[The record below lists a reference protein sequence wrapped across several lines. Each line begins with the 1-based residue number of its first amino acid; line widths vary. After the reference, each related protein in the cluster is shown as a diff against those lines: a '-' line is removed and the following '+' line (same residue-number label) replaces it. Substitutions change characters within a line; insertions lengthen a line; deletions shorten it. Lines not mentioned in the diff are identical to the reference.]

1 MINLHSDVSRFILGL
16 GFPSYPIP
24 WRNPRPLPPSC
35 SPFSC
40 ATNLALYSREAFAK
54 STTPTQ
60 PPLGPAT
67 PPATNPDPPTVKLT
81 PAAPIAAAS
90 TTTARGTDPEEERM
104 LQMALCATAS
114 VAPHAATPS
123 EPPFPPPS
131 LRTPIFP
138 SPPSLSAPFTLP
150 ASASH
155 PSPRASLRRTTAAKC
170 ADCGAFPSRCTCP
183 PTSTPPLPTLLQPP
197 DNSLPSSPP
206 SSKDAVV

>member
-1 MINLHSDVSRFILGL
+1 MGL

-170 ADCGAFPSRCTCP
+170 ADCGAFPSRCTCS

-197 DNSLPSSPP
+197 DNSLPSSSP